1 MAETAFDALMAHDRA
16 TGALREVAGLLSWDQ
31 ETMMP
36 KRGATQRAEQAA
48 ALAATIHARD
58 TDPRLGAWLE
68 AAEASEHAP
77 ESVRALALLRRRH
90 DRSRRLPARLVET
103 LAAKTSAAQVIWAD
117 ARRLNAPAD
126 FLPSLAE
133 IIDLKR
139 EEAQCLANGG
149 SLYDALLDDFEQGLT
164 MTKLKP
170 IFAELRAGLTA
181 LLAQILPRTEG
192 QTAAFCPVPA
202 AEQLAL
208 GPRIAEAFGY
218 DLAAGRVDLSVHPF
232 CSGSGGDVRITTRID
247 PEDPLTSL
255 YSLIHEMGHA
265 VYEQRI
271 DPALRGTP
279 LGVYASMG
287 IHESQSRLFENQIG
301 RSRSFAV
308 WLHREMEAA
317 FGPTGL
323 DGPDALWRSANRVTP
338 GFIRT
343 DADELHYNLH
353 ILMRTDL
360 EHALI
365 EGDLDVGD
373 LEAAWND
380 RFAGDFGRTVPS
392 PADGFLQDVHWSV
405 GIFGYFP
412 TYTLGNIYAACLWD
426 AIEQRLPSLD
436 ADLASGNLARILDW
450 LGRHV
455 HRQGARLTAEAL
467 IEAATG
473 SGPDAAPL
481 LSYLAGK
488 ANTLYPA

>member
-1 MAETAFDALMAHDRA
+1 MAETAFDALVAHDRA

-36 KRGATQRAEQAA
+36 KRGAAQRAEQAA

-68 AAEASEHAP
+68 AAEATEDAP
-77 ESVRALALLRRRH
+77 ETVRAVALLRRRH
-90 DRSRRLPARLVET
+90 DRSRRLPATLVET
-103 LAAKTSAAQVIWAD
+103 LAAKTSTAQMIWAD
-117 ARRLNAPAD
+117 ARRQNAPAD
-126 FLPSLAE
+126 FLPYLAE

-139 EEAQCLANGG
+139 AEAQCLADGG
-149 SLYDALLDDFEQGLT
+149 TLYDVLLDDFEPGLT
-164 MTKLKP
+164 MAKLTP

-181 LLAQILPRTEG
+181 LRAEVLPRTG
-192 QTAAFCPVPA
+192 AQAAGLRPVPEA
-202 AEQLAL
+202 KQLAL
-208 GPRIAEAFGY
+208 GPRIARAFGY
-218 DLAAGRVDLSVHPF
+218 DLEAGRVDLSVHPF

-247 PEDPLTSL
+247 PEDPMTSL

-301 RSRSFAV
+301 RSRPFAA
-308 WLHREMEAA
+308 WLYRELEAA

-323 DGPDALWRSANRVTP
+323 DGPDALWRAANRVTP

-360 EHALI
+360 ERALI
-365 EGDLDVGD
+365 EEELDVGD

-380 RFAGDFGRTVPS
+380 RFAADFGRTVTS

-412 TYTLGNIYAACLWD
+412 TYTLGNIYAACLWAAVERD
-426 AIEQRLPSLD
+426 LPGLD
-436 ADLASGNLARILDW
+436 ADLSSGNLTRILDW
-450 LGRHV
+450 LGERV
-455 HRQGARLTAEAL
+455 HRHGARLTAEAL
-467 IEAATG
+467 IEVATG
-473 SGPDAAPL
+473 TAPHAGPL
-481 LSYLAGK
+481 LTYLATK
-488 ANTLYPA
+488 TNALYPA